1 MTTISDYEIAIPTY
15 KRPEAIRKFTLK
27 YLESTNVPRERVT
40 LFVSSDDEK
49 AKYEE
54 SNPGYKV
61 VVARGAN
68 SLGAKRKFI
77 SLYYPEGTPVVSFD
91 DDVSKVEK
99 LVLDKPLEGTTKP
112 LDHPCHLEVVSDLSE
127 FIFKGF
133 ELAEKEKVRI
143 WGCYPVANK
152 GFLHPKVTVG
162 LKFIMG
168 HFFGFYAGDPIA
180 GFDADPKD
188 DIYTTLW
195 HYTTHGGTLR
205 FDNYLVKSKAH
216 SGSGGNCE
224 DLQAKLELNNKTVER
239 ICKDFPGLAAPK
251 FRKSKD
257 PWLSQYAEV
266 RLKTITN
273 KIIVS

>member
-1 MTTISDYEIAIPTY
+1 MTYQVAIPSY
-15 KRPEAIRKFTLK
+15 KRPEAIKKYTLK
-27 YLESTNVPRERVT
+27 YLESTNVPKGSIT
-40 LFVSSDDEK
+40 IFVSNQAEK
-49 AKYEE
+49 GDYE
-54 SNPGYKV
+54 SANPGYSV
-61 VVARGAN
+61 VVAKGAN
-68 SLGAKRKFI
+68 TLGTKRKFI

-99 LVLDKPLEGTTKP
+99 LVLDKSLEGTTKP
-112 LDHPCHLEVVSDLSE
+112 LSHPCHLEVVSNLDE
-127 FIFKGF
+127 FIREGF
-133 ELAEKEKVRI
+133 ELAEIEKVKI

-152 GFLHPKVTVG
+152 GFLHPKITVG

-195 HYTTHGGTLR
+195 HYNTYGGTLR

-216 SGSGGNCE
+216 LGSGGNCE

-239 ICKDFPGLAAPK
+239 ICADFPGLATPK
-251 FRKSKD
+251 HRKSQD

-273 KIIVS
+273 KVIPV